1 MSKLKSPQEKK
12 SASLDHD
19 RRNAYFENDKS
30 SRKNIPR
37 SKKLSH
43 QAARKAANQPLQKLR
58 GEVDENQALN
68 AELQARVRGIEKSR
82 TIFNKKPDA
91 TLRETL
97 IHRETGKWPSSR
109 R

>member
-12 SASLDHD
+12 QASLEYD

-37 SKKLSH
+37 SKQLSH
-43 QAARKAANQPLQKLR
+43 QATRRAANQPLQKLQS
-58 GEVDENQALN
+58 EVDDAQAEE
-68 AELQARVRGIEKSR
+68 AELSARTRGIAKARVAFRKR
-82 TIFNKKPDA
+82 PDA

-97 IHRETGKWPSSR
+97 VFKETGKWPPTR